1 MPVQT
6 GITVD
11 GPAAALIIESPSFA
25 ISARQGIVRLAGHTS
40 SSDHEARV
48 RVAAVEHF
56 PTGSHRFEF
65 RPFGPAPDWW
75 ADATAAL
82 VGATASMLAPSVRL
96 DDRALVVRA
105 LARQPG
111 TAEKRIADIAG
122 LLPVPIATDI
132 RILDAGPPDITAR
145 SLCNRHFKA
154 FSNGPINFLESQTK
168 MRPSAYSELERV
180 VALAAACRDATIA
193 ITGHTD
199 SSGNED
205 WNLSLSLQRARTVG
219 DWLVD
224 RGVEADRIVVLGSGS
239 SDPIA
244 SNETRYGRSLN
255 RRIDIALAYD
265 D

>member
-6 GITVD
+6 GITLD

-25 ISARQGIVRLAGHTS
+25 ISAHQGIVKLVGHTS
-40 SSDHEARV
+40 SRGHEAQV
-48 RVAAVEHF
+48 KIVAEEHF
-56 PTGSHRFEF
+56 PTRSHIFEF

-75 ADATAAL
+75 AETTAAL
-82 VGATASMLAPSVRL
+82 VGATASMLAARVRL
-96 DDRALVVRA
+96 GDGALVVRA
-105 LARQPG
+105 LARQPA
-111 TAEKRIADIAG
+111 TAEKSIAEIAG
-122 LLPVPIATDI
+122 LLPVPLETDI

-168 MRPSAYSELERV
+168 MRPSAYRELERV
-180 VALAAACRDATIA
+180 VALAVACRNATIT

-219 DWLVD
+219 DWLVN
-224 RGVEADRIVVLGSGS
+224 RGVEADRIVVFGSGS
-239 SDPIA
+239 SNPIA

>member
-1 MPVQT
+1 
-6 GITVD
+6 
-11 GPAAALIIESPSFA
+11 
-25 ISARQGIVRLAGHTS
+25 
-40 SSDHEARV
+40 
-48 RVAAVEHF
+48 
-56 PTGSHRFEF
+56 
-65 RPFGPAPDWW
+65 
-75 ADATAAL
+75 
-82 VGATASMLAPSVRL
+82 
-96 DDRALVVRA
+96 
-105 LARQPG
+105 
-111 TAEKRIADIAG
+111 
-122 LLPVPIATDI
+122 
-132 RILDAGPPDITAR
+132 
-145 SLCNRHFKA
+145 
-154 FSNGPINFLESQTK
+154 

-205 WNLSLSLQRARTVG
+205 WNLSLSLQRARAVG

>member
-11 GPAAALIIESPSFA
+11 GPAAALIIESPTFA
-25 ISARQGIVRLAGHTS
+25 ISAGQGIVRLAGHTS
-40 SSDHEARV
+40 SRNHEAQV
-48 RVAAVEHF
+48 KQAAEEHF
-56 PTGSHRFEF
+56 PTRSHIFEF

-82 VGATASMLAPSVRL
+82 VGATASMLAPRVRL
-96 DDRALVVRA
+96 NDGALVVRA
-105 LARQPG
+105 LAQQPT
-111 TAEKRIADIAG
+111 TAEEHVAAIAG
-122 LLPVPIATDI
+122 LLPVALKTDI
-132 RILDAGPPDITAR
+132 RILDAGPPEITAR
-145 SLCNRHFKA
+145 SLCDRHFKA

-168 MRPSAYSELERV
+168 MRPSAYPELERV

-205 WNLSLSLQRARTVG
+205 WNLRLSLQRARMVG

-224 RGVEADRIVVLGSGS
+224 RGVEADRIDVVGAGS

-255 RRIDIALAYD
+255 RRIDIALTYD